1 MDYKAI
7 IKNKCDEL
15 NLIELNENILTIDC
29 SNNNIQKIINFP
41 SKLKELICVYNKIKY
56 FENLPNSLRSLDCWS
71 NPIENLD
78 YLPNSLLVLRCSNC
92 ILPLNNLPNSLLE
105 LECETCVINLSTLS
119 TLPNLKYLKIVNC
132 SSENNSY
139 QLIPK
144 NISKL
149 IIDNSPIKINLDVI
163 TTNLY
168 YFYCNKENI
177 VNLIYNSKTINQ
189 NLLEFTN
196 NNPNLF
202 FTSEAY

>member
-7 IKNKCDEL
+7 IRKTCDEL
-15 NLIELNENILTIDC
+15 NLIELNENILTVDC
-29 SNNNIQKIINFP
+29 SNNNIKKIINFP
-41 SKLKELICVYNKIKY
+41 SKLKELICVCNKIKY
-56 FENLPNSLRSLDCWS
+56 FENLPNTLRYLDCWS

-105 LECETCVINLSTLS
+105 LECETCMINLSTLS

-132 SSENNSY
+132 CSENNYY

-144 NISKL
+144 NIYKL

-163 TTNLY
+163 PTNLY

-177 VNLIYNSKTINQ
+177 VNLIYNSKTINP

-202 FTSEAY
+202 FTSEGY

>member
-1 MDYKAI
+1 MDYKVI

-41 SKLKELICVYNKIKY
+41 SKLKELICIYNNIKY
-56 FENLPNSLRSLDCWS
+56 FENLPNTLRYLDCWS

-105 LECETCVINLSTLS
+105 LECETCLINLSTLS

-163 TTNLY
+163 PTNLY